1 MRYYFHIRID
11 GDLIRDVEGIEFEND
26 ELAREEATKSAT
38 ELMREYP
45 RGETPRKPQ
54 LISVANEMG
63 NELFVVPI
71 TQRCAPRRQ
80 APWGGPT

>member
-1 MRYYFHIRID
+1 MGLPYYFHIRID
-11 GDLIRDVEGIEFEND
+11 GDLDFHDVEGIEFEND

-54 LISVANEMG
+54 ID
-63 NELFVVPI
+63 F
-71 TQRCAPRRQ
+71 RC
-80 APWGGPT
+80 